1 LIDYFFGK
9 WYWISWIFALRLVGI
24 EISIKEKMI
33 NKNIGF
39 LILLIINNSLILF
52 LIADGL
58 LYIGYKVVTK
68 HLKRIDYYH

>member
-1 LIDYFFGK
+1 LI
-9 WYWISWIFALRLVGI
+9 ISLVSGIESREFCALRLVGI

-39 LILLIINNSLILF
+39 LILLIINNSF
-52 LIADGL
+52 DFVLIAAN
-58 LYIGYKVVTK
+58 LYIGYKVTK